1 MEELR
6 ALWKARLAEG
16 EQDAIAEARRGRETT
31 SPGAMQ
37 GMDYAL
43 SHCFERQSAVPEKE
57 LLKTALIHSVGT
69 ASVNEVHDELARP
82 ISCAVRKPGPFMP
95 PPKKCCARKSP

>member
-1 MEELR
+1 
-6 ALWKARLAEG
+6 
-16 EQDAIAEARRGRETT
+16 
-31 SPGAMQ
+31 MQ

-69 ASVNEVHDELARP
+69 ASVNELHDELARP
-82 ISCAVRKPGPFMP
+82 NILRREKAGAIYATTKEVLREEIEKLV
-95 PPKKCCARKSP
+95 